1 MMRTVVEWD
10 IEGARVGVSLSPV
23 VATRPRLEAAFL
35 MFVVAVDDDGIFAG
49 QD

>member
-1 MMRTVVEWD
+1 MMRTAVEWD

-23 VATRPRLEAAFL
+23 VAAFL
-35 MFVVAVDDDGIFAG
+35 MFVVSADDDGIFAG